1 MRAVTLMAALLLT
14 ALPVAAFAQQP
25 PRGFAPCKANSIS
38 ATSPSSNV
46 QLANCGPSV
55 ILMNIT
61 SQEAFFN
68 VGQTAATTAAATN
81 YSLPGNSFLMITV
94 PDETAAGWF
103 VAGFTSTG
111 STTIRILEGRAQ

>member
-1 MRAVTLMAALLLT
+1 MLILRTLTVLLLL
-14 ALPVAAFAQQP
+14 LPVLPAASQQTP
-25 PRGFAPCKANSIS
+25 KGFAACNANTIA
-38 ATSPSSNV
+38 ATNPSSNV
-46 QLANCGPSV
+46 QLKNCGPSV

-68 VGQTAATTAAATN
+68 VGQTAAAVAAATN

-111 STTIRILEGRAQ
+111 STTIPILEGRAQ